1 MRIINRDMD
10 INKKAEKFPLNLFF
24 SLMLLSFIPFL
35 YTIVWT
41 KLLANMP
48 LTDDLSI
55 AGHIEWFDLI
65 NETIQAF
72 LIVPLFALFN
82 KCMQDTKKFR
92 ERIFQSFLIVNVIYI
107 LFSAIIFM
115 CSRSHRLPDY

>member
-1 MRIINRDMD
+1 MNQ
-10 INKKAEKFPLNLFF
+10 KTAKFPINLFC

-35 YTIVWT
+35 YTLVRTSLI
-41 KLLANMP
+41 ASSP
-48 LTDDLSI
+48 STDGLGI

-82 KCMQDTKKFR
+82 RCMQDTEQLK
-92 ERIFQSFLIVNVIYI
+92 ER
-107 LFSAIIFM
+107 
-115 CSRSHRLPDY
+115 